1 MINWSQFLTKNEKPL
16 ELKEKRFVNLVEE
29 NRKINDAQD
38 SLYKYPTR
46 QIIITKPRFGNFA
59 NYTDIKEYN
68 DEKFNGFFITL
79 LDTDKKDKILLF
91 RSSILNENAD
101 TQDVFRLLS
110 EENEKNDGEKLDIK
124 LVKYK
129 GDNFIKIIGK
139 QTTMYM
145 AYINFSFNISGV
157 VSLELPEK
165 TNDEKNEYVKYLYK
179 YKQQLIKDNL

>member
-1 MINWSQFLTKNEKPL
+1 M
-16 ELKEKRFVNLVEE
+16 
-29 NRKINDAQD
+29 
-38 SLYKYPTR
+38 
-46 QIIITKPRFGNFA
+46 
-59 NYTDIKEYN
+59 
-68 DEKFNGFFITL
+68 
-79 LDTDKKDKILLF
+79 
-91 RSSILNENAD
+91 
-101 TQDVFRLLS
+101 
-110 EENEKNDGEKLDIK
+110 DIK

-139 QTTMYM
+139 QNTMYM